1 MGKTK
6 KSEDAQTSEIA
17 IVSSGIANFELNAEI
32 VAGTLTSNA
41 KELRSQIESELKNYS
56 VEKYVNEPDAAKSD
70 KALLNKVKE
79 SVAEKR
85 KEITKAW
92 NKPLDDFLTEMI
104 GLENTIADASNQ
116 INEIVKQ
123 AKNQENDT
131 KRKQIEEYWKTLDFT
146 FVSLDRVFNPKW
158 LNKTFA
164 MKDIMLEI
172 ESITEKITSELSTI
186 KSMNDEDSEVLQSF
200 YLDTLDLNAT
210 LQKGNQLKANRNL
223 LKEQAAKQV
232 VNELV
237 EQKLV
242 PPENVPSELQAII
255 VDKSDGTKIGY
266 EINASHNGVVQKDVL
281 KYTLE
286 IEGTRKQLFAL
297 KNFMITNGIKHNKV
311 QG

>member
-92 NKPLDDFLTEMI
+92 NKPLDDFLAEMK
-104 GLENTIADASNQ
+104 GLEYTIADASNQ

-123 AKNQENDT
+123 AENQEKDT

-223 LKEQAAKQV
+223 LKEQAAKQI

-242 PPENVPSELQAII
+242 PPENVPPKLRIESVTDNSITDPNNMTFTLRLTGPKSKMIEL
-255 VDKSDGTKIGY
+255 
-266 EINASHNGVVQKDVL
+266 
-281 KYTLE
+281 
-286 IEGTRKQLFAL
+286 RKFIDA
-297 KNFMITNGIKHNKV
+297 NGIHYEKL
-311 QG
+311 